1 MCSFLLWKNVY
12 IYKETGVLGETNLDI
27 KILQVC
33 YDINNDDYFKK
44 KTYFLNIR
52 VNVIPKKMSEVCG
65 LSGSIARPPLPLP
78 RFAHELLNQLTIIRL
93 FIMSKLFYFWPSVAK

>member
-1 MCSFLLWKNVY
+1 MCSFLLRKNVY

-44 KTYFLNIR
+44 NPYFLNIR

-65 LSGSIARPPLPLP
+65 LCGSIARPPLPLP
-78 RFAHELLNQLTIIRL
+78 RFAHELLNPLTIIGL
-93 FIMSKLFYFWPSVAK
+93 FIWPSVAK

>member
-1 MCSFLLWKNVY
+1 MCSFFLRKNVY

-44 KTYFLNIR
+44 NPYFLNIR

-65 LSGSIARPPLPLP
+65 LCGSIARPPPP
-78 RFAHELLNQLTIIRL
+78 PPPICA
-93 FIMSKLFYFWPSVAK
+93 

>member
-1 MCSFLLWKNVY
+1 MCSFLLRKNVY

-44 KTYFLNIR
+44 KPYFLNIR
-52 VNVIPKKMSEVCG
+52 VNVIPKKMSEVCR
-65 LSGSIARPPLPLP
+65 LCGSIARPPLPLP
-78 RFAHELLNQLTIIRL
+78 RFAHELLNPLTIIGL